1 MDVPAVACA
10 ERRGPSRIVNAVLV
24 APTLCITARIEVG
37 RYRSELADDDTAAA
51 ERVDPV
57 VQRRDVDRTLGRE
70 RSDLAAGVHAR
81 VGAAGG
87 RAGGGAARRV
97 EPYLLAEDRRQRRLE
112 GALNRGTVWLD
123 LPAEVFGAVVLDD
136 HRQAHGRR

>member
-1 MDVPAVACA
+1 MHVPAVACA

-24 APTLCITARIEVG
+24 APALCITARIEVG

-81 VGAAGG
+81 VGAA
-87 RAGGGAARRV
+87 RRV

-136 HRQAHGRR
+136 HRRAYGRRLATGR